1 MFFAWASMV
10 PASSSASLYSS
21 SGSRE
26 DALDCG
32 REVGPLRLW
41 GRLRDP
47 LSESTGEPSL
57 DLVFFET
64 VLPLDDRD
72 AKNESSSIVDIV
84 VAAVAVELDRCEDF
98 MLSSVVD
105 CVYIEERLVAD
116 LERLRFPLID
126 PAKKSLIDP
135 GRVLN
140 KFLEIASRPNIATF
154 ERAVGVE
161 GIEFPPVLNWKS
173 PNWWTNT

>member
-1 MFFAWASMV
+1 
-10 PASSSASLYSS
+10 
-21 SGSRE
+21 
-26 DALDCG
+26 
-32 REVGPLRLW
+32 
-41 GRLRDP
+41 
-47 LSESTGEPSL
+47 
-57 DLVFFET
+57 
-64 VLPLDDRD
+64 
-72 AKNESSSIVDIV
+72 VDIV
-84 VAAVAVELDRCEDF
+84 VAAVAVELERCEDF
-98 MLSSVVD
+98 VLSRVVVD

-161 GIEFPPVLNWKS
+161 GIELPPVLNWKS
-173 PNWWTNT
+173 PNWWTKTSIKQTIS